1 MADREKGE
9 GSIFEDKARNRWRA
23 QYYDG
28 LDDKGNLV
36 RKSVYGKTRKDVV
49 DKLTEIMYKRNNQLY
64 IQKNGI
70 TLIEIIENI
79 RQQKLDSNIIG
90 EGQYARLKWTAN
102 KIKEHRIGNIGIQEL
117 TSYDIQGFL
126 NENKHFSS
134 SYIRKMFELINGA
147 CKSAVK
153 KKIIVS
159 NPAEDV
165 IKPKSTKLDKEVR
178 ALTLEEQSKF
188 VHYIHS
194 VRIDEENYKVCLML
208 EMYMGLRVGE
218 ALALKSSDID
228 LKKNTITVSR
238 TLTRD
243 KDFNVIMNNRAKTAA
258 GRRVLPIPNIMRKEL
273 KEQIELSKNNRD
285 NLLFICNGDEYVRP
299 TSINAVI
306 NRIFERQLGLDSEG
320 ISSHVLRHTY
330 ATRSIEAG
338 MTPVVLQRLMGHT
351 DVKITLNTY
360 TSVFNEFK
368 QDELDKVVKY
378 LNKNIFNKNRNNE
391 QEI

>member
-1 MADREKGE
+1 MAGREKGE
-9 GSIFEDKARNRWRA
+9 GTIYEDKARNRWRA

-28 LDDKGNLV
+28 IDKK
-36 RKSVYGKTRKDVV
+36 RKSLYGKTRKEVI
-49 DKLTEIMYKRNNQLY
+49 DKLTEIMYKKNNNLY
-64 IQKNGI
+64 LQKNNI

-90 EGQYARLKWTAN
+90 EGQYARLAWTN
-102 KIKEHRIGNIGIQEL
+102 KKIKEHRIGNINIQDL

-153 KKIIVS
+153 KKIILS

-165 IKPKSTKLDKEVR
+165 IKPKSTKMDKDVR
-178 ALTLEEQSKF
+178 SLTIKEQSKF
-188 VHYIHS
+188 VEYIHS

-228 LKKNTITVSR
+228 LKKNTITVTR

-243 KDFNVIMNNRAKTAA
+243 KDLNIIMNNRAKTAA

-285 NLLFICNGDEYVRP
+285 NLLFVCNGEYIRP

-368 QDELDKVVKY
+368 QDELDKVAKY
-378 LNKNIFNKNRNNE
+378 LNKNIFNKKKDNE

>member
-1 MADREKGE
+1 MAGREKGE
-9 GSIFEDKARNRWRA
+9 GSIYEDKARNRWRA
-23 QYYDG
+23 QYYDEI
-28 LDDKGNLV
+28 DKK
-36 RKSVYGKTRKDVV
+36 RKSLYGKTRKEVI
-49 DKLTEIMYKRNNQLY
+49 DKLTEIMYKKNNNLY
-64 IQKNGI
+64 LQKNNI

-90 EGQYARLKWTAN
+90 EGQYARLAWTN
-102 KIKEHRIGNIGIQEL
+102 KKIKEHRIGNINIQDL

-153 KKIIVS
+153 KKIILS

-165 IKPKSTKLDKEVR
+165 IKPKSTKMDKDVR
-178 ALTLEEQSKF
+178 SLTIKEQSKF
-188 VHYIHS
+188 VNYIHS

-228 LKKNTITVSR
+228 LKKNTITVTR

-243 KDFNVIMNNRAKTAA
+243 KDLNIIMNNRAKTAA

-285 NLLFICNGDEYVRP
+285 NLLFVCNDEYIRP

-368 QDELDKVVKY
+368 QDELDKVAKY
-378 LNKNIFNKNRNNE
+378 LNKNIFNKKRENE